1 MLLLAAAGCSEQAN
15 TAGRSGCRFA
25 DTPTAQPFCNANASA
40 MTDEQLNRAILAPFS
55 AATYEQT
62 RRRQWVR
69 EAGHA
74 LGVAADKPTP
84 TEQTISDSVR

>member
-15 TAGRSGCRFA
+15 TAGGSGYRFA
-25 DTPTAQPFCNANASA
+25 DTPTAQPLCNANASV

-55 AATYEQT
+55 VATYEQT

-84 TEQTISDSVR
+84 SQQTVGDCIR

>member
-15 TAGRSGCRFA
+15 TAGGSNYRFA
-25 DTPTAQPFCNANASA
+25 DTPTAQPVCNASASA
-40 MTDEQLNRAILAPFS
+40 MTDEQLNQAILAPFS
-55 AATYEQT
+55 VPTYEQT

-84 TEQTISDSVR
+84 TVN